1 MTVPVSPVHA
11 GGMVPSRTKE
21 NKMKVTGNI
30 FAIVVFCAT
39 VLVGT
44 ATAEP
49 RMYLHQQQQQGPTA
63 LGLKAWGERL
73 QGEARVYQ
81 QQQQHQQQ
89 GPTALGL
96 KAWGKRLQAEAR
108 VYQQQQQGQQL
119 YSAGGGTRTPVEAM
133 ALHFQ
138 HEDMIYGGRQQI
150 TSAPSPAEMM
160 ALHFQHEDALYQHQ
174 QQQGPTALGLKA
186 WGERLQGE
194 ARVYQQQPP
203 RTVPSSAGHFDW
215 SDAGIGALLG
225 FALAIGFIGALLLG
239 RRFRRTQFA
248 TF

>member
-1 MTVPVSPVHA
+1 
-11 GGMVPSRTKE
+11 MVPPRTKE
-21 NKMKVTGNI
+21 DKMKVTRNI

-49 RMYLHQQQQQGPTA
+49 TPLGLKAEARMYHQHQQQQQQGPTA

-81 QQQQHQQQ
+81 QQQEQQQ
-89 GPTALGL
+89 GPTALG
-96 KAWGKRLQAEAR
+96 
-108 VYQQQQQGQQL
+108 V
-119 YSAGGGTRTPVEAM
+119 
-133 ALHFQ
+133 
-138 HEDMIYGGRQQI
+138 
-150 TSAPSPAEMM
+150 
-160 ALHFQHEDALYQHQ
+160 
-174 QQQGPTALGLKA
+174 KA

-194 ARVYQQQPP
+194 ARVYQQQQPP
-203 RTVPSSAGHFDW
+203 RTVRSSAGHFDW

>member
-81 QQQQHQQQ
+81 QQ
-89 GPTALGL
+89 
-96 KAWGKRLQAEAR
+96 
-108 VYQQQQQGQQL
+108 
-119 YSAGGGTRTPVEAM
+119 
-133 ALHFQ
+133 
-138 HEDMIYGGRQQI
+138 
-150 TSAPSPAEMM
+150 
-160 ALHFQHEDALYQHQ
+160 
-174 QQQGPTALGLKA
+174 
-186 WGERLQGE
+186 
-194 ARVYQQQPP
+194 PP

>member
-1 MTVPVSPVHA
+1 MTVPVSPVQA

-21 NKMKVTGNI
+21 NKMKVTRNI
-30 FAIVVFCAT
+30 FAIVVFSAT

-44 ATAEP
+44 ATAQP
-49 RMYLHQQQQQGPTA
+49 RMYPHQQQQGPTA

-81 QQQQHQQQ
+81 QQQQ
-89 GPTALGL
+89 
-96 KAWGKRLQAEAR
+96 
-108 VYQQQQQGQQL
+108 
-119 YSAGGGTRTPVEAM
+119 
-133 ALHFQ
+133 
-138 HEDMIYGGRQQI
+138 
-150 TSAPSPAEMM
+150 
-160 ALHFQHEDALYQHQ
+160 
-174 QQQGPTALGLKA
+174 QGPTALGLKA

-203 RTVPSSAGHFDW
+203 PTVRSSAGHFDW
-215 SDAGIGALLG
+215 SDAGIGAMLG
-225 FALAIGFIGALLLG
+225 FALAIGLIGALLLG

>member
-1 MTVPVSPVHA
+1 MTVPVSPVQA

-21 NKMKVTGNI
+21 NKMKVTRNI
-30 FAIVVFCAT
+30 FAIVVFSAT

-44 ATAEP
+44 ATAQP
-49 RMYLHQQQQQGPTA
+49 RMYPHQQQQQGPTA

-81 QQQQHQQQ
+81 QQQQQ

-96 KAWGKRLQAEAR
+96 KAWGERLQGEAR
-108 VYQQQQQGQQL
+108 VYQQ
-119 YSAGGGTRTPVEAM
+119 
-133 ALHFQ
+133 
-138 HEDMIYGGRQQI
+138 
-150 TSAPSPAEMM
+150 
-160 ALHFQHEDALYQHQ
+160 Q

-203 RTVPSSAGHFDW
+203 PTVRSSAGHFDW
-215 SDAGIGALLG
+215 SDAGIGAMLG
-225 FALAIGFIGALLLG
+225 FALAIGLIGALLLG

>member
-81 QQQQHQQQ
+81 QQQQ
-89 GPTALGL
+89 
-96 KAWGKRLQAEAR
+96 
-108 VYQQQQQGQQL
+108 GQQL
-119 YSAGGGTRTPVEAM
+119 YSAGGTRTPVEAM

>member
-1 MTVPVSPVHA
+1 MTVPVSPVQA

-21 NKMKVTGNI
+21 NKMKVTRNI
-30 FAIVVFCAT
+30 FAIVVFSAT

-44 ATAEP
+44 ATAQP
-49 RMYLHQQQQQGPTA
+49 RMYPHQQQQQGPTA

-81 QQQQHQQQ
+81 QQQQ
-89 GPTALGL
+89 
-96 KAWGKRLQAEAR
+96 
-108 VYQQQQQGQQL
+108 
-119 YSAGGGTRTPVEAM
+119 
-133 ALHFQ
+133 
-138 HEDMIYGGRQQI
+138 
-150 TSAPSPAEMM
+150 
-160 ALHFQHEDALYQHQ
+160 
-174 QQQGPTALGLKA
+174 QGPTALGLKA

-203 RTVPSSAGHFDW
+203 PTVRSSAGHFDW
-215 SDAGIGALLG
+215 SDAGIGAMLG
-225 FALAIGFIGALLLG
+225 FALAIGLIGALLLG

>member
-1 MTVPVSPVHA
+1 MTVPVSAVQA
-11 GGMVPSRTKE
+11 DGMVPSRTKE
-21 NKMKVTGNI
+21 AKMKVTRNI
-30 FAIVVFCAT
+30 VAIVVFSAT

-44 ATAEP
+44 ATAKPTPLGLKAEA
-49 RMYLHQQQQQGPTA
+49 RIYHQHQQQQLQQQGPTA

-81 QQQQHQQQ
+81 QQQQQQQ
-89 GPTALGL
+89 
-96 KAWGKRLQAEAR
+96 
-108 VYQQQQQGQQL
+108 QQL
-119 YSAGGGTRTPVEAM
+119 YSAAGTRTPIEAM

-138 HEDMIYGGRQQI
+138 HEDMIYGGKQQI
-150 TSAPSPAEMM
+150 TSTPSPAEMM
-160 ALHFQHEDALYQHQ
+160 ALHFQHEDALYQRRQQQQQQ

-186 WGERLQGE
+186 WGKRLEAE
-194 ARVYQQQPP
+194 ARIYQQQPP
-203 RTVPSSAGHFDW
+203 RTVASSAGHFDW

-225 FALAIGFIGALLLG
+225 FALAIGCVGALLLG